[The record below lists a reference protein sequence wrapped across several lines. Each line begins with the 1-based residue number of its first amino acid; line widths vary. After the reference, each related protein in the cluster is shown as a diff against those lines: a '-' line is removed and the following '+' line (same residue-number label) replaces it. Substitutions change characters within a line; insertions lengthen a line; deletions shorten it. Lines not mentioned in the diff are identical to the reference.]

1 MKSFL
6 PAVLFGVLLAAAG
19 SAPVAHAAE
28 AQKSLYERIGG
39 QPAVQAVANGLVDR
53 ILKDDRVNHWFTHA
67 SASPE
72 NTAAYKTKLASFLCV
87 GLGGPCKYTGRDMIS
102 AHAGRGV
109 TNEAFGAVAEDLV

>member
-39 QPAVQAVANGLVDR
+39 QPAVEAVANGLVDR
-53 ILKDDRVNHWFTHA
+53 ILKDNRVNRWFAHA
-67 SASPE
+67 ATSPQ
-72 NTAAYKTKLASFLCV
+72 NTAEYKAKLASFLCV
-87 GLGGPCKYTGRDMIS
+87 GLGGHCKYTGLDMMA
-102 AHAGRGV
+102 AHRGRGV
-109 TNEAFGAVAEDLV
+109 TDEA